1 MKNAC
6 IIGYGAIGPIHAMA
20 LEHTE
25 NARFYAVCD
34 IDPARLDACREQYDV
49 KCLDHFD
56 AVLADEQ
63 IDSVH
68 ICTPHY
74 LHFDMIRRALAAGKT
89 VVAEKPATM
98 TKSEWDQLKALPGAD
113 KICLVLQNRYNPS
126 IVRLKEMAQSGEY
139 GEIRAV
145 RAFMTWNRTPEYYR
159 SGAWRGKWAT
169 EGGGVLINQAVHTLD
184 FMTYIAGGVDSLR
197 ANSMN
202 YSLQDVIETEDTFTA
217 YMRFQNGAGG
227 IFFATNA
234 YPINSAPEVEVVFE
248 KKTVRYAYGRLTA
261 DGEVLAEDVKP
272 TVGKDYWG
280 SGHERL
286 IRKYYDEQ
294 VYFSP
299 ADAEDTM
306 NVMFAMYAS
315 AAENGKEQILGD

>member
-126 IVRLKEMAQSGEY
+126 IVRLKEMAQSGELCVCRMARKM
-139 GEIRAV
+139 G
-145 RAFMTWNRTPEYYR
+145 NRGRRRFNQPGSAYIGFYDLYCR
-159 SGAWRGKWAT
+159 WRGFASGKQY
-169 EGGGVLINQAVHTLD
+169 ELFL
-184 FMTYIAGGVDSLR
+184 AGC
-197 ANSMN
+197 
-202 YSLQDVIETEDTFTA
+202 
-217 YMRFQNGAGG
+217 
-227 IFFATNA
+227 
-234 YPINSAPEVEVVFE
+234 
-248 KKTVRYAYGRLTA
+248 
-261 DGEVLAEDVKP
+261 
-272 TVGKDYWG
+272 
-280 SGHERL
+280 H
-286 IRKYYDEQ
+286 
-294 VYFSP
+294 
-299 ADAEDTM
+299 
-306 NVMFAMYAS
+306 
-315 AAENGKEQILGD
+315 